1 MFMGRLLGAAYRV
14 FQVRFYLDPIS
25 LEGLVLNGLSQ
36 EKIKMFGYLEIFVSE
51 FYFLSALHIFM
62 YICICL

>member
-25 LEGLVLNGLSQ
+25 LEGLVLNSLSQ
-36 EKIKMFGYLEIFVSE
+36 EKIKMFGYLEIF
-51 FYFLSALHIFM
+51 
-62 YICICL
+62 CL